1 MSAGARRTVTRGTRG
16 RRTKRSRY
24 PTVENLLTLER
35 STDCRHARLGER
47 QPSDRNSCLRFLLI
61 ENVFESSVDSG
72 FGIRGTFRNMI
83 RSTTFLKAFFRS
95 CLGRNARFL
104 TIPTHT
110 RVWRHRDRT
119 RKGGRPSIAPH
130 SRRGVGTAPHRREA
144 APVEM
149 GEVRGASAES
159 SPRYAIRAVARHA
172 RATSRTSRFRFV
184 TLPRWRCSPR
194 ANLARGLSPSASLRA
209 TLTRLPAFRHD
220 LSSTPDCPRSCG
232 GSPRCAPARTSSRAS
247 ATNPR
252 AARRRRRESSPTSS
266 RATPGKP
273 CVRRAS
279 EDAMSC
285 RCVSDFDAISRED
298 I

>member
-16 RRTKRSRY
+16 RRTNRSRY

-35 STDCRHARLGER
+35 STDCRHARCRRTTAER
-47 QPSDRNSCLRFLLI
+47 SELVSAFFANRKRFRVVGRFRVWNSRH
-61 ENVFESSVDSG
+61 VSKHDS
-72 FGIRGTFRNMI
+72 FDKH
-83 RSTTFLKAFFRS
+83 LKAFFRS
-95 CLGRNARFL
+95 CLGRNARFS

-172 RATSRTSRFRFV
+172 RATSRSSRFRFV

>member
-1 MSAGARRTVTRGTRG
+1 MSANDSQGIGTR
-16 RRTKRSRY
+16 
-24 PTVENLLTLER
+24 V
-35 STDCRHARLGER
+35 C
-47 QPSDRNSCLRFLLI
+47 LLI
-61 ENVFESSVDSG
+61 ENVFASSVDSG
-72 FGIRGTFRNMI
+72 FATRNSRGTFRQKFV
-83 RSTTFLKAFFRS
+83 RQTFESGIPQLSRKKRAFFR
-95 CLGRNARFL
+95 RYQ
-104 TIPTHT
+104 PTHSGDT
-110 RVWRHRDRT
+110 RPHAKRRSPVARASLAAGRGHR
-119 RKGGRPSIAPH
+119 
-130 SRRGVGTAPHRREA
+130 TAPERSSAGRD
-144 APVEM
+144 
-149 GEVRGASAES
+149 GRGAWCSSRILSAIR
-159 SPRYAIRAVARHA
+159 PRAVARRA
-172 RATSRTSRFRFV
+172 RATSRSSRFRFV

-194 ANLARGLSPSASLRA
+194 ANLARGLSLSASLRA

-252 AARRRRRESSPTSS
+252 AARRRTRESSPTSS